1 MTEPSEARQKTAVAT
16 AEQLTR
22 LAEWAAGVQTA
33 DIPDAVYRQAAI
45 VVCDDL
51 AAIIS
56 ARTDPV
62 LAKVRDRL
70 LGDGAAP
77 VATVFCGGR
86 PRTDRYTAAVANGAA
101 GPWNELDEG
110 SLRVTCHAGI
120 YALPALLAEAEA
132 EGLSTRELLRC
143 LIVAYDVVTRIALAF
158 PQPTL
163 VLHPHASLS
172 AIGAAAA
179 TAAARR
185 FDAGIFFA
193 ALTTSATFVNP
204 GPFDHAARGS
214 FVRNMWVAHGAWA
227 GMRAADWASCGISGL
242 PEGPCTVFHDV
253 FGFGCEPD
261 GLVSELGQDW
271 LINDQFQKIYPCC
284 QYAHSMIEAIES
296 IASTLPGGVDLRNCE
311 EVTVD
316 IHEHGLRLNETDPGT
331 ILGARFSIPHI
342 AAVAAVRGRI
352 DFETLSPD
360 SLHDP
365 EIVDLRRR
373 VSVRPY
379 EPSMPPPNDRPA
391 RVRFRF
397 PDGSQYQAECHCARG
412 SPSTPFGYQTIR
424 QKVDGICNDVYPRFP
439 DVMDRLADLDD
450 RLLASSWGDVVSLIT
465 GEI

>member
-1 MTEPSEARQKTAVAT
+1 MTEPSEARDKTAGAT
-16 AEQLTR
+16 AEQLAR
-22 LAEWAAGVQTA
+22 LAEWAAGIRA
-33 DIPDAVYRQAAI
+33 AAIPDTVYRQAAI

-51 AAIIS
+51 AAIVS
-56 ARTDPV
+56 ARNDPV

-120 YALPALLAEAEA
+120 YALPALMAEAEA

-163 VLHPHASLS
+163 ILHPHASLS
-172 AIGAAAA
+172 AIGTAAAI
-179 TAAARR
+179 AAARR
-185 FDAGIFFA
+185 YDAELFFA
-193 ALTTSATFVNP
+193 TLTMSATFVNP

-214 FVRNMWVAHGAWA
+214 FVRNMWAAHGAWA

-242 PEGPCTVFHDV
+242 PEGPGTVFHDV
-253 FGFGCEPD
+253 FGSGCEPD
-261 GLVSELGQDW
+261 CLVSELGQDW

-284 QYAHSMIEAIES
+284 QYAHSMIEAIEG
-296 IASTLPGGVDLRNCE
+296 IIPTLPDGVDLRNCE
-311 EVTVD
+311 DVTVE
-316 IHEHGLRLNETDPGT
+316 IHERGLLLNDTDPET

-342 AAVAAVRGRI
+342 AAVAAARGRI
-352 DFETLSPD
+352 DSETLSPD

-365 EIVDLRRR
+365 EIADLRRR
-373 VSVRPY
+373 VSLRPF
-379 EPSMPPPNDRPA
+379 EPFMPPPNDRPA

-412 SPSTPFGYQTIR
+412 SPSTPFGYEAIR
-424 QKVDGICNDVYPRFP
+424 QKVDGICDAVYPRIP
-439 DVMDRLADLDD
+439 EVMDRLADLDD
-450 RLLASSWGDVVSLIT
+450 RLLSSSWGDVVSLIT
-465 GEI
+465 GET